1 MFGKNILQKFITS
14 FTLLAVMSLYSTVSL
29 AASGDTAVITTTG
42 GAVTVNGQPA
52 VSNSTI
58 GSDSTIT
65 TGENSTALISMGS
78 NGKVELM
85 PNSSITLKFSDNSF
99 VAMMASGKV
108 RVMNSAG
115 ISSTVTTK
123 SATVVGDTGQAN
135 SFTVDV
141 GCGDIA
147 KCSATFVETMN
158 GLVTLRNGNSVK
170 QVAAGADASSGNTS
184 QTGCKPCFRP
194 GSAPETP
201 TLGLSGGAIAAIL
214 AAAAGVAVA
223 AFLLAGDNDVRL
235 EGGGVVISPVL

>member
-1 MFGKNILQKFITS
+1 MLGKNILQKFITS
-14 FTLLAVMSLYSTVSL
+14 FTLLAVMSLYSTVSF

-42 GAVTVNGQPA
+42 NVTVNGQPA

-58 GSDSTIT
+58 GSDSTVT

-99 VAMMASGKV
+99 VAMLASGKI
-108 RVMNSAG
+108 RIMNSAG

-141 GCGDIA
+141 GCGDIT

-158 GLVTLRNGNSVK
+158 GLVTLRSGNSVK
-170 QVAAGADASSGNTS
+170 QVAAGADASAGNTS

-194 GSAPETP
+194 GSAPKTP
-201 TLGLSGGAIAAIL
+201 TLGLSTGAIAAIL
-214 AAAAGVAVA
+214 AALAGVAVA
-223 AFLLAGDNDVRL
+223 AFVLGGDNNVEL
-235 EGGGVVISPVL
+235 QGGGVVISPVR

>member
-1 MFGKNILQKFITS
+1 MLSKNILQKLITS

-29 AASGDTAVITTTG
+29 AASGDTALITTT

-58 GSDSTIT
+58 SSDSTVT

-99 VAMMASGKV
+99 VAMMVSGKI

-135 SFTVDV
+135 SYSVDI
-141 GCGDIA
+141 GCGDTA
-147 KCSATFVETMN
+147 KCSATFVETMH
-158 GLVTLRNGNSVK
+158 GLVTLRSGNSVK

-184 QTGCKPCFRP
+184 QIGCKPCFRP
-194 GSAPETP
+194 GSAPPTR
-201 TLGLSGGAIAAIL
+201 TLGIGTAGL
-214 AAAAGVAVA
+214 AALLIAAGVVGGLAL
-223 AFLLAGDNDVRL
+223 FLGRDNDVNF
-235 EGGGVVISPVL
+235 EGGAVVVSPIR

>member
-1 MFGKNILQKFITS
+1 MFGKNILQKFITT

-42 GAVTVNGQPA
+42 NVTINGQPA

-58 GSDSTIT
+58 GSDSTVT

-99 VAMMASGKV
+99 VAMLASGKI
-108 RVMNSAG
+108 RIMNSAG

-141 GCGDIA
+141 GCGDITT
-147 KCSATFVETMN
+147 CSATFVETMN
-158 GLVTLRNGNSVK
+158 GLVTLRSGNSVK
-170 QVAAGADASSGNTS
+170 QVAAGADASAGNTS

-194 GSAPETP
+194 GSAPATP

-214 AAAAGVAVA
+214 AAVAGVGIA
-223 AFLLAGDNDVRL
+223 AFLIGGNNNVRL
-235 EGGGVVISPVL
+235 EGGGVVISPVR